1 MNRNAP
7 KNIMEIKRS
16 NRKTLSIEVTNDARI
31 IVRAPYYLPLSE
43 IKKLVEKKSVWI
55 ETHIK
60 KLQEKQ
66 LKQTASGKLTAEQI
80 KTLIEQARQVIPKRV
95 EYFSKRIQVT
105 YGHITIRNQKTLWGS
120 CSGKGNLNF
129 NCLLMLAPPEVLDYV
144 IVHELCHRRE
154 MNHSKQFWREVEK
167 VLPDYQVW
175 KKWLKE
181 DGAELISKSFRS
193 PLG

>member
-181 DGAELISKSFRS
+181 DGGELISKSFRS

>member
-1 MNRNAP
+1 
-7 KNIMEIKRS
+7 MEIKRS

-181 DGAELISKSFRS
+181 DGEELISKSFRS

>member
-181 DGAELISKSFRS
+181 DGEELISKSFRS